1 MRKTVWGPLYWNF
14 LHNLV
19 IRIKNEDYIKEKIKI
34 WEIINGICNHLPCPL
49 CSSHA
54 KAYIRKFRIQ
64 HSVNKDD
71 LIKFIHKMHN
81 DVNKRTRKKE
91 FDYDEHLKKYNQM
104 NFVNVLNEFFN
115 MNLNQ
120 QPSPAMI
127 MQKFAR
133 KRFIMTLVD
142 YFKKNLNKYDTVLIK
157 EV

>member
-1 MRKTVWGPLYWNF
+1 MKKTVWGPLYWNF

-19 IRIKNEDYIKEKIKI
+19 IRIKNEEYMKEKNKI
-34 WEIINGICNHLPCPL
+34 WEII
-49 CSSHA
+49 
-54 KAYIRKFRIQ
+54 
-64 HSVNKDD
+64 
-71 LIKFIHKMHN
+71 N

-91 FDYDEHLKKYNQM
+91 INFDEHLKKYNKM
-104 NFVNVLNEFFN
+104 NFINVLNEFFH

-142 YFKKNLNKYDTVLIK
+142 YFRKNLNKYDTTIIK
-157 EV
+157 ED